1 VAGSACAGS
10 SEPPARRG
18 STGEPGVSP
27 CFANLL
33 ITGQSQSDN
42 AGTVP
47 RYALTHPVATTE
59 RPELVSSGAGLA
71 STVAAESHGELGTE
85 RAVRARGY
93 WEGVFLRFRRDKFAI
108 VGGIYVVLLVVVGF
122 IGAPIAAHFL
132 GHGPNDQFAGG
143 LDPQTVLP
151 VGPLADVSTQPYPGA
166 VGNFQHTFFV
176 LGADGQL
183 GRDEF
188 LRLLYGT
195 QTSLEVAVGA
205 TLMAMVIGVL
215 MGALAGFYSGMTD
228 TVISRMTEI
237 VMAFPVLLFVIAL
250 ASTAG
255 ERLNG
260 VTFGF
265 LSPGVVTL
273 IFVLGIFGWFYPA
286 RIVRAQVLSLREK
299 EFVEAARMIGTNDWK
314 IIRSH
319 ILPHLV
325 APIIVY
331 STLVVATN
339 ILAEAGLSFLGL
351 GIQQPT
357 ASWGNLLATAPDY
370 YLTQPWL
377 MVWPG
382 VAVLLATLA
391 FNLLGDGLRDA
402 FDPRSSG

>member
-1 VAGSACAGS
+1 MS
-10 SEPPARRG
+10 
-18 STGEPGVSP
+18 
-27 CFANLL
+27 
-33 ITGQSQSDN
+33 
-42 AGTVP
+42 
-47 RYALTHPVATTE
+47 TTE

-71 STVAAESHGELGTE
+71 SSVAAESGGELGTGA
-85 RAVRARGY
+85 AVRARGY

-108 VGGIYVVLLVVVGF
+108 VGGVYIFVLIFVAF
-122 IGAPIAAHFL
+122 IGAPIAAHIL
-132 GHGPNDQFAGG
+132 GHGPNDLYSGG
-143 LDPQTVLP
+143 LDAKTLLP
-151 VGPLADVSTQPYPGA
+151 VGPWTHVSNQPYPGA
-166 VGNFQHTFFV
+166 VGHFDHTLFI
-176 LGADGQL
+176 LGADSQL

-188 LRLLYGT
+188 LRLIYGA
-195 QTSLEVAVGA
+195 QTSLEVALGA
-205 TLMAMVIGVL
+205 TLFAMTVGVL
-215 MGALAGFYSGMTD
+215 MGALAGFYSGTTD
-228 TVISRMTEI
+228 TIISRITEI

-255 ERLNG
+255 QRLDS

-273 IFVLGIFGWFYPA
+273 IFVLGVFGWFYPA

-331 STLVVATN
+331 STLVVASN

-351 GIQQPT
+351 GIKAPT
-357 ASWGNLLATAPDY
+357 PSWGNLLSTAPDY

-382 VAVLLATLA
+382 LAVLLATLA

-402 FDPRSSG
+402 FDPRSTG